1 MAFEGAPMTP
11 KEDPSAEYAD
21 SGLGVPRRNF
31 LGQGMLLALLGFYQ
45 RLWAQGSRLIRYRPL
60 ARPVLVPLEALSVPG
75 RALST

>member
-45 RLWAQGSRLIRYRPL
+45 RLWAQGWLCQLNGRRPNRCL
-60 ARPVLVPLEALSVPG
+60 MVAS
-75 RALST
+75 